1 MQRAT
6 LPRRNLARMRISLS
20 LFVLNSLLTC
30 SDGFVVHYG
39 KNRSRDGSPA
49 RVTKPTSKL
58 ASAETSTNDDDT
70 EALLEEINELSAA
83 FEIVQDTMES
93 NAKLYEE
100 KMDEYEEDIEQ
111 LKAEITR
118 QIMGIVSRDN
128 DIKELKAKLS
138 AAETQYDEGALFQIE
153 TLNDEIDT
161 LRNEIESKDFVIEN
175 MKNDLSIQQV
185 KVEDMKRE
193 IIDLSDKTSDNSG
206 DPKLLARIDEL
217 EKKVEETKS
226 LEKEV
231 EDLKSEAKKR
241 EDELMSV
248 KGELEVKIET
258 MRALSSKSNA
268 TGDNQVALMAQKE
281 ELEIALENSKRLK
294 DEVTMYKK
302 QAQELNDQ
310 LEKYKGEV
318 SAMKE
323 EVAAQSSLTK
333 MSETEKTILLQRIE
347 DLEKAEAQ
355 NMILQNDIEKYKSES
370 EQLRQE
376 LANQSKK
383 LREKE
388 EEVKMWKQRCD
399 SLEGI
404 INDLQVSL
412 EQERLEVKEL
422 RAMLEESEEKWKDA
436 LFSLERENEQL
447 SGSNTALQRQVQYF
461 KEMEAKWTTEKY
473 KLVKERN
480 NILEEKVYSMK
491 RERELSEKIKVLEET
506 LQNTNTG
513 KSDGKS
519 YKELMDVQLNVYN
532 EDDFTSEDKIMD
544 LERQVV
550 EYEKERRGFR
560 SIVSSGLRRI
570 SDKLQ
575 RVKAAR
581 MKQKPTQE

>member
-39 KNRSRDGSPA
+39 KKRSRDGSRA

-58 ASAETSTNDDDT
+58 ASAESSTDNDDT

-161 LRNEIESKDFVIEN
+161 IRNEIDSKDFVIEN

-193 IIDLSDKTSDNSG
+193 IIDLSDETSDNSG

-268 TGDNQVALMAQKE
+268 TGDNQVALIAQKE

-310 LEKYKGEV
+310 LEQYKMEV

-355 NMILQNDIEKYKSES
+355 NKILQNDIEKYKSES

-506 LQNTNTG
+506 LQNANTG

-532 EDDFTSEDKIMD
+532 EDDFTSEDKIQD